1 MATITRREAGY
12 QAQVRHT
19 GYPARSKCF
28 TTLRD
33 AEKWARQIENEL
45 DRGLFLDRTEA
56 DKQTLGDILDRYASE
71 VSPTHKGHRNET
83 ICISALQRD
92 PVCKRKAS
100 TLSGKL
106 MAEWRDRRLRL
117 RSN

>member
-45 DRGLFLDRTEA
+45 DRTKLVGTTA
-56 DKQTLGDILDRYASE
+56 INA
-71 VSPTHKGHRNET
+71 GHVP
-83 ICISALQRD
+83 ALAMQPEMSKD
-92 PVCKRKAS
+92 QP
-100 TLSGKL
+100 
-106 MAEWRDRRLRL
+106 RLRHSVPES
-117 RSN
+117 RQTRTMSFTTWNHR